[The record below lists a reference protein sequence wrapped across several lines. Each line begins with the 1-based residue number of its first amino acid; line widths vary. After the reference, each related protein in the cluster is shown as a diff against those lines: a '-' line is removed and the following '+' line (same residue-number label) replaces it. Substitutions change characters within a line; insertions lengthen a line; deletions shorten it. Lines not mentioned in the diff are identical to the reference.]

1 MAATNQQRLF
11 DQCREIARSRLGEV
25 ISAALAKVD
34 EDLFALADKTVEREE
49 QRVYLDAMARI
60 REHRSGLQQRFED
73 CFGDL
78 YSKKLGAA
86 EGKPAGKTTGDFGGI
101 ELSLVSHS
109 KIEHGIVIDRLAQGV
124 KKGADGDEMLG
135 IRARFGHMLKRDT
148 LDDADNPLAPELIL
162 EALRLA
168 CNQIPT
174 SNAVKQ
180 ALLSA
185 FQPYLRASINEVYH
199 AVNQA
204 LVAHQILPQ
213 IKHTVRTTADPMGA
227 TGRLATLGTSQRMP
241 VLGNTQRM
249 GLLNNDRV
257 EAAER
262 PAHRSGWLGGSVG
275 NSVGNEAASL
285 STLLAGLAQGR
296 AGASGE
302 ALGLFSNPE
311 RFPAGPGAMRASADL
326 MQSLGRLQSSANL
339 GVEAAAVLPGYLH
352 QMGANLQAQG
362 TPLDQLTIE
371 LVAMVFDFLF
381 ANQGLPE
388 SVKGSISRL
397 QIVAVKAA
405 LLDRSFFARREHP
418 MRRLLDRM
426 AEAGT
431 DPMVDAGAES
441 QFGHALAELA
451 DDLCVRFTD
460 DVAVFDAALERLD
473 ALVEAEHARHAAAS
487 AAAAAAAAAEEAR
500 AAALAHVRADLA
512 LRVTATTPEFI
523 CQFLDHWWVH
533 AAVEA
538 DLAGTEGEDGV
549 TARLAIATDLAW
561 SVEPKARADVPT
573 LAAILPGM
581 MRGLMRGA
589 RSAGMP
595 EEARQTF
602 FGALMQA
609 HTAAIAAAKSAP
621 AETRVMARPSAE
633 EGARRAVMPVIVPS
647 DTWERQVDNLCKGD
661 VVEFA
666 DSQNVQRFRVGWVSP
681 KKTVYLFLAQGAM
694 RQFAAAELAALFRQG
709 MAVLPAPDLPV
720 VDQALDAMA
729 HAPSTT
735 AAIRQAA

>member
-1 MAATNQQRLF
+1 MATPNQQRLF
-11 DQCREIARSRLGEV
+11 DQCRDIARSRLGEV
-25 ISAALAKVD
+25 ISVALAKVD
-34 EDLFALADKTVEREE
+34 EDLFALADKTVERDE

-78 YSKKLGAA
+78 YSKKLGTAN
-86 EGKPAGKTTGDFGGI
+86 GKPAGKTAGDFGGI

-168 CNQIPT
+168 CNQIPA

-185 FQPYLRASINEVYH
+185 FQPYLRASINDVYH
-199 AVNQA
+199 AVNEA
-204 LVAHQILPQ
+204 LVAHQVLPQ

-227 TGRLATLGTSQRMP
+227 TGRMATLGTSQRMP

-249 GLLNNDRV
+249 GLLNDDRV
-257 EAAER
+257 E
-262 PAHRSGWLGGSVG
+262 PAQRSGGLGGSF
-275 NSVGNEAASL
+275 GNEVGHETASL

-311 RFPAGPGAMRASADL
+311 RFPAGPGALRASADL

-339 GVEAAAVLPGYLH
+339 GVEAAAGLPGYLH

-381 ANQGLPE
+381 ANPHLPE
-388 SVKGSISRL
+388 FVKGSISRL

-431 DPMVDAGAES
+431 DPMVDVAPES
-441 QFGHALAELA
+441 PFRHALAELA

-460 DVAVFDAALERLD
+460 DVAVFDAAIERVD
-473 ALVEAEHARHAAAS
+473 ALVAAEHARHAAAS
-487 AAAAAAAAAEEAR
+487 AAAASAVAAEEAR
-500 AAALAHVRADLA
+500 AAALAHARADLA
-512 LRVTATTPEFI
+512 LRFTATTPEFI
-523 CQFLDHWWVH
+523 RQFLDQWWVH

-589 RSAGMP
+589 RCAVMP
-595 EEARQTF
+595 EEVRQAF

-609 HTAAIAAAKSAP
+609 HTAAISAAKSAP
-621 AETRVMARPSAE
+621 AETRVMARPTAE
-633 EGARRAVMPVIVPS
+633 EGVRRAILPVIVPS
-647 DTWERQVDNLCKGD
+647 ETWERQVDALCKGD
-661 VVEFA
+661 VVEFS
-666 DSQNVQRFRVGWVSP
+666 DSRNVQRFRLGWVSP

-694 RQFAAAELAALFRQG
+694 RQLAAADLAALFRQG
-709 MAVLPAPDLPV
+709 MAVLPAPDMPL

-729 HAPSTT
+729 QAPLRGV
-735 AAIRQAA
+735 AIRQAA

>member
-1 MAATNQQRLF
+1 MAATQQQRLF
-11 DQCREIARSRLGEV
+11 DQCREIARTRLGEV

-34 EDLFALADKTVEREE
+34 EDLFTLADKTVEREE

-60 REHRSGLQQRFED
+60 REHRAGLQQRFED

-78 YSKKLGAA
+78 YAKKLGAA
-86 EGKPAGKTTGDFGGI
+86 EGKAAPKPAADFGGI

-124 KKGADGDEMLG
+124 KKGADGEEMLG
-135 IRARFGHMLKRDT
+135 IRARFGHLLKRDT

-168 CNQIPT
+168 CNQIPA

-185 FQPYLRASINEVYH
+185 FQPYLRASINDVYH
-199 AVNQA
+199 AVNQT
-204 LVAHQILPQ
+204 LVAHQVLPQ

-227 TGRLATLGTSQRMP
+227 TGRMAALGTSQRMP

-249 GLLNNDRV
+249 GLLNADRV

-275 NSVGNEAASL
+275 NEATSL
-285 STLLAGLAQGR
+285 GTLLAGLAQGR
-296 AGASGE
+296 IGAPGE
-302 ALGLFSNPE
+302 ALGLLANPE
-311 RFPAGPGAMRASADL
+311 RFPAGPGAQRASVDL
-326 MQSLGRLQSSANL
+326 MQSLGHLQSSANL
-339 GVEAAAVLPGYLH
+339 GVDAATTVPGYLH
-352 QMGANLQAQG
+352 QMGASLQAQG

-371 LVAMVFDFLF
+371 LVALVFDFLF
-381 ANQGLPE
+381 ANQALPD

-431 DPMVDAGAES
+431 DPMVDAGRDS
-441 QFGHALAELA
+441 PFGQALAELA
-451 DDLCVRFTD
+451 DDLCLRFAD
-460 DVAVFDAALERLD
+460 DVAVFDAAMERLD
-473 ALVEAEHARHAAAS
+473 ALVLAEHARHTAAS
-487 AAAAAAAAAEEAR
+487 ATAAAALAAEEAK

-512 LRVTATTPEFI
+512 LRVTATTPDFI
-523 CQFLDHWWVH
+523 RQFLDQWWVH

-538 DLAGTEGEDGV
+538 DLAGTEGADGV

-595 EEARQTF
+595 DEARQAF

-609 HTAAIAAAKSAP
+609 HTDAIAAAKGAP

-633 EGARRAVMPVIVPS
+633 EGVRRAVMPVVVPS
-647 DTWERQVDNLCKGD
+647 DAWEQQVGTLRKGD
-661 VVEFA
+661 VVEFSDA
-666 DSQNVQRFRVGWVSP
+666 HKVERFRLGWVSP
-681 KKTVYLFLAQGAM
+681 KKTVYLFLGQGAM
-694 RQFAAAELAALFRQG
+694 RQLAAPELAALLRQG
-709 MAVLPAPDLPV
+709 LAVLPVPDLPA

-729 HAPSTT
+729 HAPSGTE
-735 AAIRQAA
+735 AIRRAA